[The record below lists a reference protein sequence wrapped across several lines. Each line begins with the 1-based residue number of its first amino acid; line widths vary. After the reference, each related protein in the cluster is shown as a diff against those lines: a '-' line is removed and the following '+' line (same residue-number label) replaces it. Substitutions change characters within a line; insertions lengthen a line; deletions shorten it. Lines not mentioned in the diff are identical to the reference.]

1 MSEPTTAA
9 WSIEL
14 NCECPKCGD
23 FVDLLD
29 YPDFWEGKTIELAE
43 QGTKAADNLD
53 VMCPKCGHE
62 FNVKCEY

>member
-1 MSEPTTAA
+1 MSEPITAT

-14 NCECPKCGD
+14 NCECPDCGK

-29 YPDFWEGKTIELAE
+29 YPDFWDGKTIEMAE
-43 QGTKAADNLD
+43 RRTEAADNLD
-53 VMCPKCGHE
+53 VMCPECGHE